1 MYTKKNYSCCQG
13 NKKDGG
19 EGSKEKNKSDLRDR
33 VTNKRGKNS
42 WAFFFWSRPWPVRE
56 WGLIIFSRIR
66 PIGGKT
72 LPRKI

>member
-1 MYTKKNYSCCQG
+1 MYSKKIYSRCQG

-42 WAFFFWSRPWPVRE
+42 WAFFF
-56 WGLIIFSRIR
+56 GLDHGPCAS
-66 PIGGKT
+66 GD
-72 LPRKI
+72 